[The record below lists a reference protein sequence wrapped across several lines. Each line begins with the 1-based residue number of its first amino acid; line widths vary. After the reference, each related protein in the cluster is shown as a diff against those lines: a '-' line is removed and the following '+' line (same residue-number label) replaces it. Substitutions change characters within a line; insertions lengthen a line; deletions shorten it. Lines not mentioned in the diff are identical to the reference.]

1 MGYQGF
7 KSTYKPQTV
16 RINHRKDP
24 FFNLNALRP
33 RIKELNM
40 DDATAAEIE
49 RVSDGFH
56 RSIGGARASLA
67 AAGSGVIANNS
78 ISGTNQY
85 SSTG

>member
-1 MGYQGF
+1 
-7 KSTYKPQTV
+7 
-16 RINHRKDP
+16 
-24 FFNLNALRP
+24 
-33 RIKELNM
+33 M